1 MKKTTLLIPLCTLL
15 SAPIFAQK
23 NTVAS
28 GSVAIGA
35 GGTVSYSIGQTDFI
49 AATGGGGR
57 ITQGVQ
63 QPYEIFVVTGIEK
76 KDISLS
82 ASVYP
87 NPTNDFVKLVLDN
100 GKEKNLTYQLCDLQ
114 GKILSNKIVVDNE
127 TNISLTELPTSTY
140 FIKILKSGTE
150 IKTFKI
156 IKN

>member
-76 KDISLS
+76 KDIPHLFDRFYRADKSRSKNDSDGFGLGLS
-82 ASVYP
+82 IAKRIID
-87 NPTNDFVKLVLDN
+87 TNN
-100 GKEKNLTYQLCDLQ
+100 GKVEVESEIEKGT
-114 GKILSNKIVVDNE
+114 IFIV
-127 TNISLTELPTSTY
+127 TLP
-140 FIKILKSGTE
+140 LK
-150 IKTFKI
+150 
-156 IKN
+156 